1 MKDPEII
8 GIMVAR
14 VIAGKTQRISGS
26 RAVSPFRTPYA
37 NGDSHCDLQQ
47 RKSHKHLVL
56 FSLFLLLFIFLFNLF
71 FICFNQLEQSL
82 AMKRKG

>member
-1 MKDPEII
+1 MKDPKII

-14 VIAGKTQRISGS
+14 VIAGKTQRIGGFG
-26 RAVSPFRTPYA
+26 AVSPLRTAYA

-56 FSLFLLLFIFLFNLF
+56 FSLFLFFVYFLIQSF

-82 AMKRKG
+82 AMKRK

>member
-1 MKDPEII
+1 MKDPKII

-14 VIAGKTQRISGS
+14 VIASKTQRIGGFG
-26 RAVSPFRTPYA
+26 AVSPLRTTYA

-56 FSLFLLLFIFLFNLF
+56 FSLFLFLFIFLFNLF
-71 FICFNQLEQSL
+71 FYLFQST
-82 AMKRKG
+82 